1 MKQLLRS
8 IRTHILIGGVLV
20 TPVAVTLWVILVLVN
35 LLTTSKISQWLVT
48 PVMSR
53 IPGRE
58 ITAVQALVSLGVVL
72 TLLFLVGL
80 VFRNFLGRRLYSVL
94 DKIMERV
101 PLLNRVYMFVRTV
114 SESIV
119 SQKETMFREVVLIE
133 YPRKGV
139 HAIAFVSAQVPPG
152 MQAAC
157 QDAESEPHV
166 YVFLPTT
173 PNPTSGFL
181 LLLPKKDTR
190 HLNLTT
196 TEAMRLIVS
205 AGAAGPAD
213 PVEGK
218 VPTLLEKLESMLA
231 SKHLL
236 QRRPEPE
243 PNANLNLTDVEDEL
257 TS

>member
-35 LLTTSKISQWLVT
+35 LLTTSPVSQWLVT
-48 PVMSR
+48 PVINR

-58 ITAVQALVSLGVVL
+58 ITAVRALVSLGMVL
-72 TLLFLVGL
+72 TLLFMVG
-80 VFRNFLGRRLYSVL
+80 VIFRNFLGRRLYSVL
-94 DKIMERV
+94 DRIMEKV
-101 PLLNRVYMFVRTV
+101 PLINRVYLFVRTV

-119 SQKETMFREVVLIE
+119 SQNETMFREVVMIE
-133 YPRKGV
+133 YPRKGM
-139 HAIAFVSAQVPPG
+139 HAIAFVSGQVPAGLQGKCPG
-152 MQAAC
+152 N
-157 QDAESEPHV
+157 EEEPHV

-181 LLLPKKDTR
+181 LLVPKKDTR
-190 HLNLTT
+190 HLNMTT

-205 AGAAGPAD
+205 AGAAGPAE
-213 PVEGK
+213 PIEGK
-218 VPTLLEKLESMLA
+218 VPSLLDKLESMMA

-236 QRRPEPE
+236 HSRPQTEPRK
-243 PNANLNLTDVEDEL
+243 NINLTDEPDEDDL
-257 TS
+257 